1 MLRPIADP
9 FGWMTRGDLKRFPVA
24 EREQAIAWAA
34 GEG

>member
-1 MLRPIADP
+1 MLRPIADL
-9 FGWMTRGDLKRFPVA
+9 FGWMTPSDLKPFPVA

>member
-1 MLRPIADP
+1 MLRPIADL
-9 FGWMTRGDLKRFPVA
+9 FGWMTPGDPERFPVA

>member
-1 MLRPIADP
+1 MLRPIADL
-9 FGWMTRGDLKRFPVA
+9 FGWMTPGDLRRFPVA